1 MTRRNELDAHSLQG
15 FLTTHRL
22 VIKGAEV
29 EEYLLVSGVR
39 GNDASLNPEA
49 AERLFAIPGYVKGD
63 NSLGTQVDLTRL
75 QHEVERHRA
84 SVIAKSAERNGD
96 RLREERKSSINGPM
110 TRKRPPSRSWMRS
123 NNRSD
128 GYSARL
134 DKHRRWTIRAGSKS
148 RSSDLPER
156 NASCDSISL
165 RYRMK

>member
-96 RLREERKSSINGPM
+96 RLREEREKL
-110 TRKRPPSRSWMRS
+110 
-123 NNRSD
+123 
-128 GYSARL
+128 Y
-134 DKHRRWTIRAGSKS
+134 
-148 RSSDLPER
+148 
-156 NASCDSISL
+156 
-165 RYRMK
+165 